1 MNPVLNTTLPIG
13 NATAPLMAPL
23 PVQALDAAKPFEI
36 NIPNVAIPAT
46 TPTPTAPAPAQIA
59 PGKMLKIE
67 GVTPADTA
75 IPADVIPAHAIELL
89 AASAMREESP
99 VAVGAEENPAQL
111 PQAVAAQTAKP
122 VWAFERYLPANPTP
136 VARYIKPQT
145 DEAAPEGE
153 AELPADTQDAQPE
166 VAAPQAKA
174 KPTTEVVVEC
184 AVAPAIETPEVAP
197 IIATESSEGDAPVQ
211 RELKPAKKQAEV
223 TTDIV
228 TPQVAPTIIVTPVAI
243 AKAPA
248 PEAKPVA
255 TATPVARP
263 LPAKSSSPVT
273 LPAAIAPQPA
283 AETGEAV
290 AIAAK
295 SEAPIQRVIIAPKA
309 PQPAAQAA
317 LAPETAVEAA
327 PAPKA
332 AATPAPVATPAVAV
346 AVQQEEVDPA
356 AQAPVAVAA
365 NPVAREAL
373 PVWSRP
379 ASPKLSKADGYA
391 FVRTSV
397 TTAVETPVSV
407 ARPIKEAAID
417 ATAPVAAD
425 ATIIAQTDTA
435 AQILP
440 ADPKANDVSFG
451 AIDAAKVA
459 NPLAQLS
466 QATHVAQRH
475 LDLARDTQ
483 WLDGLARDIVAAS
496 DRSGS
501 MSFRLSPAHLGELDV
516 ALATS
521 DAGLS
526 VTMKTSSDEAAKIV
540 HAAQPALVDTIQSQ
554 GVRVADA
561 QVTSQADM
569 SRHGQSQPQRQ
580 PQASFIETG
589 FAASTDT
596 ETQNDE
602 QPRGRF
608 A

>member
-1 MNPVLNTTLPIG
+1 MNPVLNITLPIG
-13 NATAPLMAPL
+13 NAPATAMAPL

-36 NIPNVAIPAT
+36 NIPNVAL
-46 TPTPTAPAPAQIA
+46 PTPTAPAPAQIA

-89 AASAMREESP
+89 AASAMREVSP
-99 VAVGAEENPAQL
+99 AEVSAEENPA
-111 PQAVAAQTAKP
+111 PTPEAVATQAAKP

-136 VARYIKPQT
+136 VSRFIKPQT
-145 DEAAPEGE
+145 EEAAPEGE
-153 AELPADTQDAQPE
+153 SEVPVDAQDAQAE
-166 VAAPQAKA
+166 VVAPQVKTKPAKE
-174 KPTTEVVVEC
+174 TVVEC
-184 AVAPAIETPEVAP
+184 AIAPAIETPEIAP
-197 IIATESSEGDAPVQ
+197 IIATEISKADTPVQ
-211 RELKPAKKQAEV
+211 RDLKPAKKQAEV
-223 TTDIV
+223 PTDII
-228 TPQVAPTIIVTPVAI
+228 TPQIAPAIVAPVTIA
-243 AKAPA
+243 AAPA
-248 PEAKPVA
+248 PEAKPE
-255 TATPVARP
+255 TAPAAISTPVARP
-263 LPAKSSSPVT
+263 LSAKAAAPAVETTDAKPPVQRVIVDAKGQQAA
-273 LPAAIAPQPA
+273 PAIATAVQQQEVEPA
-283 AETGEAV
+283 AE
-290 AIAAK
+290 
-295 SEAPIQRVIIAPKA
+295 
-309 PQPAAQAA
+309 
-317 LAPETAVEAA
+317 
-327 PAPKA
+327 
-332 AATPAPVATPAVAV
+332 APVVV
-346 AVQQEEVDPA
+346 V
-356 AQAPVAVAA
+356 A

-379 ASPKLSKADGYA
+379 ASPKLSKADSYA

-397 TTAVETPVSV
+397 KTAVETPVSV
-407 ARPIKEAAID
+407 AKPIKEAAID
-417 ATAPVAAD
+417 TDMPTATDSV
-425 ATIIAQTDTA
+425 TVAQTDTT

-440 ADPKANDVSFG
+440 VAKE
-451 AIDAAKVA
+451 AALAPVEGIKVA
-459 NPLAQLS
+459 NPLAELS
-466 QATHVAQRH
+466 SASHVAQRH

-496 DRSGS
+496 DRSGN

-561 QVTSQADM
+561 QVMSQADM

-589 FAASTDT
+589 FAASSDT